1 MHQLEQQVQVL
12 LVTFSLTTG
21 IVKKL
26 LNIIRI
32 KKKKKDKIL
41 MAAKSKFNSIE
52 TLISQA

>member
-26 LNIIRI
+26 LTIIRI

>member
-41 MAAKSKFNSIE
+41 MAAKSKFSSIE